1 MYETLIYSVD
11 GNGIATIKINRP
23 KHGNSLVVPTGFDEI
38 GQAFRQASDDPKAK
52 AVILC
57 SEGRHFCSGGDISD
71 MKRRLEEK
79 IYVSEQ
85 AVRDAAR
92 VHKAVRLCKKPTIAM
107 IQGACVGA
115 GASIAL
121 ACDFRVMADIAYMGM
136 AFINVALPGDTGGI
150 LALYQ
155 LCGLSKT
162 LEYIML
168 GDKITAKEALH
179 FGLAYKVVPLE
190 KLSETAMALASRLA
204 TGPRMAYQYQ
214 KELLW
219 NVTTAPMWGEYME
232 EECVGMVA
240 CGKGADYTE
249 AVHAFLEKRLA
260 VYQGK

>member
-1 MYETLIYSVD
+1 MYETLLYSVD
-11 GNGIATIKINRP
+11 ENGIATIKINRP
-23 KHGNSLVVPTGFDEI
+23 KQGNSLVVPTGFDEI
-38 GQAFRQASDDPKAK
+38 GQAFRQAGDDPNAK

-79 IYVSEQ
+79 IFVSEQ

-92 VHKAVRLCKKPTIAM
+92 VHKTIRLCEKPTIAM

-155 LCGLSKT
+155 QCGLSKT

-168 GDKITAKEALH
+168 GDRITAEEARR
-179 FGLAYKVVPLE
+179 FGLAYQVVPLE
-190 KLSETAMALASRLA
+190 ELQPAATALARRLA
-204 TGPRMAYQYQ
+204 AGPRMAYRYQ

-219 NVTTAPMWGEYME
+219 NVTTAPMWGAYME
-232 EECVGMVA
+232 DECVGMTA
-240 CGKGADYTE
+240 CGRGADYSE
-249 AVHAFLEKRLA
+249 AVHAFLEKRPA
-260 VYQGK
+260 VYQGR

>member
-1 MYETLIYSVD
+1 MYETLLYSVD
-11 GNGIATIKINRP
+11 ENGIATIKINRP
-23 KHGNSLVVPTGFDEI
+23 KQGNSLVVPTGFDEI
-38 GQAFRQASDDPKAK
+38 GQAFRQAGDDPNAK

-79 IYVSEQ
+79 IFVSEQ

-92 VHKAVRLCKKPTIAM
+92 VHKTIRLCEKPTIAM

-155 LCGLSKT
+155 QCGLSKT

-168 GDKITAKEALH
+168 GDKITAEEARR
-179 FGLAYKVVPLE
+179 FGLAYQVVPLE
-190 KLSETAMALASRLA
+190 ELQPAAMALARRLA
-204 TGPRMAYQYQ
+204 AGPRMAYRYQ

-219 NVTTAPMWGEYME
+219 NVTTAPMWGAYME
-232 EECVGMVA
+232 DECVGMTA
-240 CGKGADYTE
+240 CGKGADYSE
-249 AVHAFLEKRLA
+249 AVHAFLEKRPA
-260 VYQGK
+260 VYQGR

>member
-1 MYETLIYSVD
+1 MYKTILYSVD
-11 GNGIATIKINRP
+11 ENGVATIKINRP
-23 KHGNSLVVPTGFDEI
+23 EQGNSLVVPTGFEEI
-38 GQAFRQASDDPKAK
+38 GQAFQQAGNDPEVK
-52 AVILC
+52 VVLLC

-92 VHKAVRLCKKPTIAM
+92 VHKTIRLCEKPTIAVL
-107 IQGACVGA
+107 QGACVGA

-121 ACDFRVMADIAYMGM
+121 ACDFRIMADTAYMGM

-155 LCGLSKT
+155 QCGLSKT

-168 GDKITAKEALH
+168 GDRITAEEALR
-179 FGLAYKVVPLE
+179 FGLAYQVVPFGDLH
-190 KLSETAMALASRLA
+190 STAMALAHRLA
-204 TGPRMAYQYQ
+204 AGPRMAYRYQ

-219 NVTTAPMWGEYME
+219 NVTTAPMWGTYME
-232 EECVGMVA
+232 DECVGMTA
-240 CGKGADYTE
+240 CGKGADYSE
-249 AVHAFLEKRLA
+249 AVHAFLEKRPA
-260 VYQGK
+260 VYQGR

>member
-11 GNGIATIKINRP
+11 ENGVATIKLNRP
-23 KHGNSLVVPTGFDEI
+23 RQGNSLVVPTGFDEI
-38 GQAFRQASDDPKAK
+38 GQAFQQAGSDPRAK
-52 AVILC
+52 VVVLC

-92 VHKAVRLCKKPTIAM
+92 VHKAIRLCAKPTIAM

-115 GASIAL
+115 GASFAL
-121 ACDFRVMADIAYMGM
+121 ACDFRVMADAAYMGM
-136 AFINVALPGDTGGI
+136 AFINVALPGDSGGI

-168 GDKITAKEALH
+168 GDRITAEEALR

-190 KLSETAMALASRLA
+190 ELSAVTMALAGRLA
-204 TGPRMAYQYQ
+204 AGPRLAYQYQ

-219 NVTTAPMWGEYME
+219 NVTTAPMWGAYME
-232 EECVGMVA
+232 DECVGMVA
-240 CGKGADYTE
+240 CGRGPDYTE
-249 AVHAFLEKRLA
+249 AVHAFLEKRPP
-260 VYQGK
+260 VYQGR